1 MKILGIHASF
11 NGINHDPSACLMID
25 GKIMMALEEERFN
38 RVKTSVG
45 YFPYY
50 SISEILNRNKLSIK
64 DIDLVVSTGI
74 TFKPL
79 KKKIHNSFLNYFG
92 FCPEVK
98 LINHAAG
105 HIYGSYFSSGFSKSL
120 CISIDALG
128 DGLSM
133 LAMQAKNGKFKKIF
147 SSGSLKQKESLG
159 VFYAAFTEFLGFRR
173 SEGEFKFM
181 GMSAYGKK
189 IINLDKIIKIKS
201 NNRIYLSKHLT
212 MENKIPITSTYE
224 PMVNVTYLK
233 RILGKKYHRKSNSKK
248 FTQDHF
254 DLALSVQKKYEEILI
269 HYIKEFKGNNTS
281 LCMSGGCAL
290 NCLANASL
298 EKYFKKIYVMP
309 AASDRGLSIG
319 SAYGGAILNKI
330 KTKSLD
336 NMFLGINYS
345 DKEIENQLNL
355 AGIKYKKT
363 NKYISAARDLKN
375 KKIIG
380 WFQGKSEFGPRALGG
395 RSILALASIKDIK
408 QKINNK
414 IKFREEFRPFAP
426 VVLYEYAKKF
436 NLKNEYP
443 YMTIASFPHKDFKNK
458 IKAAVHYDGSTRLQ
472 TVKNKSN
479 PLYNLLKKLDKD
491 NQVLINTSFNTSG
504 EPIVEKPIDAIR
516 TFYSC
521 GLDAMYLNNFR
532 ITKN

>member
-11 NGINHDPSACLMID
+11 NGVNHDPSACLLIN
-25 GKIMMALEEERFN
+25 GKIVMALEEERFN

-45 YFPYY
+45 YFPYF
-50 SISEILNRNKLSIK
+50 SIAEILKRNNLKIK

-74 TFKPL
+74 TYKPL
-79 KKKIHNSFLNYFG
+79 IKKIHNSFQNYFG
-92 FCPEVK
+92 HCPEVK
-98 LINHAAG
+98 LINHAEG

-128 DGLSM
+128 DGLST
-133 LAMQAKNGKFKKIF
+133 LVMQANKGKFKKIF
-147 SSGSLKQKESLG
+147 SSGPLKQKESLG

-201 NNRIYLSKHLT
+201 NNRIYLSKNLT
-212 MENKIPITSTYE
+212 VENKIPITSTYE
-224 PMVNVTYLK
+224 PMVNVNFLK
-233 RILGKKYHRKSNSKK
+233 KVLGKKYHRETYSKK

-269 HYIKEFKGNNTS
+269 HYIKRFKGNNKS
-281 LCMSGGCAL
+281 LCLSGGCAL
-290 NCLANASL
+290 NCLANSKL
-298 EKYFKKIYVMP
+298 EKYFKYIYVMP

-319 SAYGGAILNKI
+319 SAYAGAISKKI
-330 KTKSLD
+330 KTEKLD
-336 NMFLGINYS
+336 TMFLGIDYS
-345 DKEIENQLNL
+345 DKEIEKYLNIS
-355 AGIKYKKT
+355 GVKYQKT
-363 NKYISAARDLKN
+363 EKYSAAAKDLKS

-380 WFQGKSEFGPRALGG
+380 WFQGRSEFGPRALGG

-408 QKINNK
+408 KRINKN

-426 VVLYEYAKKF
+426 VVLYNYAKKF
-436 NLKNEYP
+436 KIKNEYP
-443 YMTIASFPHKDFKNK
+443 YMTIASFPEESFKK
-458 IKAAVHYDGSTRLQ
+458 KLGAAVHADGSTRLQ
-472 TVKNKSN
+472 TVKDKKNS
-479 PLYNLLKKLDKD
+479 LFNLLKKLNSND
-491 NQVLINTSFNTSG
+491 QVLINTSFNTSG

-516 TFYSC
+516 TFHSC
-521 GLDAMYLNNFR
+521 GIDVLYLKNYR
-532 ITKN
+532 IVKN